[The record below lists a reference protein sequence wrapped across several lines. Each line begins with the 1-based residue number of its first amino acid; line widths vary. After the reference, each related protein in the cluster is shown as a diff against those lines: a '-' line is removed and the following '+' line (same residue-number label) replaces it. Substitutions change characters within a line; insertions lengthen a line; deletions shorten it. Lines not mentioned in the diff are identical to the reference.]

1 MKEQGRPAVVADRE
15 TGTGKRKEQAPAL
28 RRRESRDARE
38 ESMSEGPFVQID
50 QEREIRERLEAERI
64 RLRAKAGLGNSRHF
78 HRPLE
83 RPFKAEERDRVT
95 ILFGGFT
102 WKHEDLIRAVFQ
114 GCGYRCEKLPVPDV
128 AGFQT
133 GKEFGNNGQCNP
145 TYFTVGNLVQ
155 YLQFLEK
162 EGLTRQ
168 QILDN
173 YVFFTA
179 GSCGPCRFGMYES
192 EYRFALKNAG
202 FDGFRVLLFKDSD
215 GIKAASGEP
224 GLKFSIDFG
233 FGMLNAMHLGDVIND
248 LIYQIRPFE
257 VRKGETDHTFREAV
271 DALCDDLRNRKAF
284 EIEQLAPAWA
294 KPKFRNNKILRN
306 VFNVFGKWHE
316 HMWGTDYLNAL
327 HTAREKLNS
336 IEVDRTRVKPVV
348 KITGEFWAQITEGD
362 GNFHMFEF
370 LEREGA
376 QVLVEPIA
384 TWVAYLLYQAKAHA
398 KAKWPVKRPHRDP
411 HWYEARKQF
420 ANYIGLHKRLWGIS
434 FGERMWKFFYN
445 RTREH
450 LGGITHELVPQTE
463 LAALATPFYNQ
474 FARGGEGHLEVG
486 KNVYYTI
493 HKRCHMV
500 LALKPFGCMP
510 SSQSDGVQSA
520 VINKF
525 RDMIFLPIETSG
537 EGEVNAHSRV
547 QMALGEAKVKAK
559 AEFEECLKSTGKT
572 LQQIRDYIGE
582 HPELKRPFYR
592 VPHRDGVAGTAAQF
606 VLHVSDRI
614 DRDTRSW
621 KRSRVRVIGTP
632 AAANSF
638 AQRAADTAEASQMVS
653 SAKSA

>member
-1 MKEQGRPAVVADRE
+1 MATR
-15 TGTGKRKEQAPAL
+15 L
-28 RRRESRDARE
+28 
-38 ESMSEGPFVQID
+38 VQIEQD
-50 QEREIRERLEAERI
+50 QELKQRLAAERA
-64 RLRAKAGLGNSRHF
+64 RLREKAGLSAPSHF
-78 HRPLE
+78 HRPVE
-83 RPFKAEERDRVT
+83 RAFTAEERNRVT

-114 GCGYRCEKLPVPDV
+114 GCGYNCEKLPVPDV

-162 EGLTRQ
+162 QGLSRQ
-168 QILDN
+168 HILDH

-179 GSCGPCRFGMYES
+179 GSCGPCRFGMYEA

-215 GIKAASGEP
+215 GIKAESGEP
-224 GLKFSIDFG
+224 GLKFSVDFG

-257 VRKGETDHTFREAV
+257 VNKGETDRVFRETV
-271 DALCDDLRNRKAF
+271 DGLCADLKNRKAF
-284 EIEQLAPAWA
+284 EIEQLAPDWA
-294 KPKFRNNKILRN
+294 KAKFKNNKILRN
-306 VFNVFGKWHE
+306 TFNVFGKWHE

-327 HTAREKLNS
+327 RNAKGRLDS
-336 IEVDRTRVKPVV
+336 IEVDRLRVKPVV
-348 KITGEFWAQITEGD
+348 KITGEFWAQLTEGD

-376 QVLVEPIA
+376 QVVVEPIA
-384 TWVAYLLYQAKAHA
+384 TWVAYLMYQAKAHA
-398 KAKWPVKRPHRDP
+398 IAKWPVNRPHRNP
-411 HWYEARKQF
+411 KWHEFKKQF
-420 ANYIGLHKRLWGIS
+420 ANYIGLRKKLWAIGA
-434 FGERMWKFFYN
+434 GQRMWNFFYH
-445 RTREH
+445 RTIKH
-450 LGGITHELVPQTE
+450 LGGITHHLVPQTE
-463 LAALATPFYNQ
+463 LAELAHPFYNQ

-493 HKRCHMV
+493 HKLCHMV

-525 RDMIFLPIETSG
+525 KDMIFLPIETSG

-559 AEFEECLKSTGKT
+559 AEFEQCLKSTGKS
-572 LQQIRDYIGE
+572 LQEIRAYIDE
-582 HPELKRPFYR
+582 HPELKRPFYH
-592 VPHRDGVAGTAAQF
+592 VPHREGVAGTAAQF
-606 VLHVSDRI
+606 ILHVSDRI
-614 DRDTRSW
+614 DRDTRFW
-621 KRSRVRVIGTP
+621 KRARVPGIATP
-632 AAANSF
+632 ATSG
-638 AQRAADTAEASQMVS
+638 D
-653 SAKSA
+653 

>member
-1 MKEQGRPAVVADRE
+1 MA
-15 TGTGKRKEQAPAL
+15 TNL
-28 RRRESRDARE
+28 
-38 ESMSEGPFVQID
+38 VQIGND
-50 QEREIRERLEAERI
+50 AEMEIKKRLEAERA
-64 RLRAKAGLGNSRHF
+64 RLRKIAGLDKPDHF
-78 HRPLE
+78 HRPVE
-83 RPFKAEERDRVT
+83 RAFTAEQRNHVT

-114 GCGYRCEKLPVPDV
+114 GCGYSCEKLPVPDV
-128 AGFQT
+128 PAFQT

-162 EGLTRQ
+162 EGLSRQ

-179 GSCGPCRFGMYES
+179 GSCGPCRFGMYEA

-215 GIKAASGEP
+215 GIKAESGEP
-224 GLKFSIDFG
+224 GLKFTVDFG

-248 LIYQIRPFE
+248 IIYQIRPFE
-257 VRKGETDHTFREAV
+257 VTKGESDRIFREAV
-271 DALCDDLRNRKAF
+271 DGLCEDLRNRKSF
-284 EIEQLAPAWA
+284 EIEQTAPEWA
-294 KPKFRNNKILRN
+294 KPKFKSNKILRN
-306 VFNVFGKWHE
+306 TFNVFGKWHE
-316 HMWGTDYLNAL
+316 NMWGKDYLGAL
-327 HTAREKLNS
+327 QAAREKLNS
-336 IEVDRTRVKPVV
+336 IEVDRTKVKPVV
-348 KITGEFWAQITEGD
+348 KITGEFWAQLTEGD

-384 TWVAYLLYQAKAHA
+384 TWVAYLMYQAKAHA
-398 KAKWPVKRPHRDP
+398 VAKWPVNRPHQNP
-411 HWYEARKQF
+411 KWYEAKKQF
-420 ANYIGLHKRLWGIS
+420 ANYIGLHKKLWGI
-434 FGERMWKFFYN
+434 GAGQRMWNFFYH
-445 RTREH
+445 RTIEQM
-450 LGGITHELVPQTE
+450 GGITHHLVPQNE
-463 LAALATPFYNQ
+463 LADLANPFYNQ

-493 HKRCHMV
+493 HKMCHMV

-525 RDMIFLPIETSG
+525 KDMIFLPIETSG

-559 AEFEECLKSTGKT
+559 SEFEQCLKSTGKS
-572 LQQIRDYIGE
+572 LQEIQAYIGD
-582 HPELKRPFYR
+582 HPELKRPFYH
-592 VPHRDGVAGTAAQF
+592 VPHREGVAGTAAQF

-614 DRDTRSW
+614 DRDTRFW
-621 KRSRVRVIGTP
+621 KRARVSGVAIP
-632 AAANSF
+632 AASCN
-638 AQRAADTAEASQMVS
+638 
-653 SAKSA
+653 

>member
-1 MKEQGRPAVVADRE
+1 MATRLVQIEQDRE
-15 TGTGKRKEQAPAL
+15 LQ
-28 RRRESRDARE
+28 
-38 ESMSEGPFVQID
+38 Q
-50 QEREIRERLEAERI
+50 RLAAERA
-64 RLRAKAGLGNSRHF
+64 RLRELAGLTAPVHF
-78 HRPLE
+78 HRPIE
-83 RPFKAEERDRVT
+83 RAFTAEERNRVT

-162 EGLTRQ
+162 QGLSRR

-179 GSCGPCRFGMYES
+179 GSCGPCRFGMYEA

-215 GIKAASGEP
+215 GIKAESGEP
-224 GLKFSIDFG
+224 GLKFTVDFG
-233 FGMLNAMHLGDVIND
+233 FGMLNAMHLGDTIND
-248 LIYQIRPFE
+248 LVYQIRPFE
-257 VRKGETDHTFREAV
+257 VSKGETDRVFRQTV
-271 DALCDDLRNRKAF
+271 DGLCDDLKNRRAF
-284 EIEQLAPAWA
+284 EIEELAPNWA
-294 KPKFRNNKILRN
+294 KPKFKSNKILRN
-306 VFNVFGKWHE
+306 TFNVFGKWHE
-316 HMWGTDYLNAL
+316 HMWGKDYLNAL
-327 HTAREKLNS
+327 RSAREKLNS

-362 GNFHMFEF
+362 GNFHMFDF

-384 TWVAYLLYQAKAHA
+384 TWVAYLMYQAKAHA
-398 KAKWPVKRPHRDP
+398 KAKWPVHRPHRNP
-411 HWYEARKQF
+411 EWYELKKQF
-420 ANYIGLHKRLWGIS
+420 ANYIGLRKKLWGIGA
-434 FGERMWKFFYN
+434 GERMWNFFYH
-445 RTREH
+445 RTIKH
-450 LGGITHELVPQTE
+450 LGGITHHLVPQTE
-463 LAALATPFYNQ
+463 LAELANPFYNQ

-486 KNVYYTI
+486 KNVYYTV
-493 HKRCHMV
+493 HRLCHMV

-525 RDMIFLPIETSG
+525 KDMIFLPIETSG

-559 AEFEECLKSTGKT
+559 AEFEQCLKSTGKS
-572 LQQIRDYIGE
+572 LQEIREYIEE
-582 HPELKRPFYR
+582 HPELKRPFYH

-606 VLHVSDRI
+606 ILHVNDRI
-614 DRDTRSW
+614 DKDTDFW
-621 KRSRVRVIGTP
+621 KRARLTGVATP
-632 AAANSF
+632 ATSG
-638 AQRAADTAEASQMVS
+638 D
-653 SAKSA
+653 

>member
-1 MKEQGRPAVVADRE
+1 MATR
-15 TGTGKRKEQAPAL
+15 L
-28 RRRESRDARE
+28 
-38 ESMSEGPFVQID
+38 VQIEQD
-50 QEREIRERLEAERI
+50 QELQQRLAAERA
-64 RLRAKAGLGNSRHF
+64 RLRQQAGLNSPSHF
-78 HRPLE
+78 HRPVE
-83 RPFKAEERDRVT
+83 RAFKAEERNRVT

-114 GCGYRCEKLPVPDV
+114 GCGYNCEKLPVPDV

-162 EGLTRQ
+162 QGIPRQ

-179 GSCGPCRFGMYES
+179 GSCGPCRFGMYEA

-215 GIKAASGEP
+215 GIKAESGEP
-224 GLKFSIDFG
+224 GLKFTVDFG

-248 LIYQIRPFE
+248 LVYQIRPFE
-257 VRKGETDHTFREAV
+257 VNKGETDSVFREAV
-271 DALCDDLRNRKAF
+271 DGLCEDLKNRKAF
-284 EIEQLAPAWA
+284 EIEQSAPNWA
-294 KPKFRNNKILRN
+294 KPKFKNNKILRN
-306 VFNVFGKWHE
+306 TFNVFGKWRE
-316 HMWGTDYLNAL
+316 HMWGKDYLEALRNA
-327 HTAREKLNS
+327 RRKLDS

-376 QVLVEPIA
+376 QVIVEPIA
-384 TWVAYLLYQAKAHA
+384 TWVAYLMYQAKAHA
-398 KAKWPVKRPHRDP
+398 IAKWPVNRPHRNP
-411 HWYEARKQF
+411 KWYEPKKQF
-420 ANYIGLHKRLWGIS
+420 ANHIGLHKKLWGI
-434 FGERMWKFFYN
+434 GAGQRMWNFFYH
-445 RTREH
+445 RTIEQ
-450 LGGITHELVPQTE
+450 LGGITHHLVPQTE
-463 LAALATPFYNQ
+463 LAELAHPFYNQ

-493 HKRCHMV
+493 HKLCHMV

-525 RDMIFLPIETSG
+525 KEMIFLPIETSG

-559 AEFEECLKSTGKT
+559 SEFEQCLKSTGKS
-572 LQQIRDYIGE
+572 LQEIREYIEE
-582 HPELKRPFYR
+582 HPELKRPFYH
-592 VPHRDGVAGTAAQF
+592 VPLREGVAGTAAQF
-606 VLHVSDRI
+606 ILHVSDRI
-614 DRDTRSW
+614 DRDTRFW
-621 KRSRVRVIGTP
+621 KRARVPGIAAP
-632 AAANSF
+632 ATSG
-638 AQRAADTAEASQMVS
+638 D
-653 SAKSA
+653 

>member
-1 MKEQGRPAVVADRE
+1 MA
-15 TGTGKRKEQAPAL
+15 TNL
-28 RRRESRDARE
+28 
-38 ESMSEGPFVQID
+38 VQIANETKIK
-50 QEREIRERLEAERI
+50 ERMEAERA
-64 RLRAKAGLGNSRHF
+64 RLRKIAGLDQPEHF
-78 HRPLE
+78 HRPIE
-83 RPFKAEERDRVT
+83 RSFTAEQRDHVT

-128 AGFQT
+128 PAFQT

-162 EGLTRQ
+162 EGLSRQ

-179 GSCGPCRFGMYES
+179 GSCGPCRFGMYEA

-215 GIKAASGEP
+215 GIKAESGEP
-224 GLKFSIDFG
+224 GLKFTIDFG

-257 VRKGETDHTFREAV
+257 VTKGESDRVFRETV
-271 DALCDDLRNRKAF
+271 DGLCEDLKNRKPF
-284 EIEQLAPAWA
+284 EIEQSAPDWA
-294 KPKFRNNKILRN
+294 KPKFKSNKILRN
-306 VFNVFGKWHE
+306 TFNVFGKWHE
-316 HMWGTDYLNAL
+316 HMWGKDYLNAL
-327 HTAREKLNS
+327 KTAREKLNS
-336 IEVDRTRVKPVV
+336 IEVDRTRVRPVV
-348 KITGEFWAQITEGD
+348 KITGEFWAQLTEGD
-362 GNFHMFEF
+362 GNFHMFDF

-384 TWVAYLLYQAKAHA
+384 TWVAYLMYQAKAHA
-398 KAKWPVKRPHRDP
+398 IAKWPVNRPHANP
-411 HWYEARKQF
+411 KWYEAKKQF
-420 ANYIGLHKRLWGIS
+420 ANYIGLHKKLWGI
-434 FGERMWKFFYN
+434 GAGQRMWNFFYH
-445 RTREH
+445 RTARQ
-450 LGGITHELVPQTE
+450 LGGITHHLVPQTE
-463 LAALATPFYNQ
+463 LAELAHPFYNQ

-486 KNVYYTI
+486 KNVYYTV
-493 HKRCHMV
+493 HKLCHMV

-525 RDMIFLPIETSG
+525 KDMIFLPIETSG

-559 AEFEECLKSTGKT
+559 AEFEQCLKSTGKS
-572 LQQIRDYIGE
+572 LPEIRSYIDE
-582 HPELKRPFYR
+582 HPELKRPFYH
-592 VPHRDGVAGTAAQF
+592 VPHRAGVAGTAAQF
-606 VLHVSDRI
+606 ILHVNDRI
-614 DRDTRSW
+614 DRDTRFW
-621 KRSRVRVIGTP
+621 KKNRVTGVTVQP
-632 AAANSF
+632 ASG
-638 AQRAADTAEASQMVS
+638 D
-653 SAKSA
+653 

>member
-1 MKEQGRPAVVADRE
+1 MATR
-15 TGTGKRKEQAPAL
+15 L
-28 RRRESRDARE
+28 
-38 ESMSEGPFVQID
+38 VQIEQD
-50 QEREIRERLEAERI
+50 QELKQRLAAERA
-64 RLRAKAGLGNSRHF
+64 RLREKAGLSAPSHF
-78 HRPLE
+78 HRPVE
-83 RPFKAEERDRVT
+83 RAFTAEERNRVT

-114 GCGYRCEKLPVPDV
+114 GCGYNCEKLPVPDV

-162 EGLTRQ
+162 QGLSRQ
-168 QILDN
+168 HILDH

-179 GSCGPCRFGMYES
+179 GSCGPCRFGMYEA

-215 GIKAASGEP
+215 GIKAESGEP
-224 GLKFSIDFG
+224 GLKFSVDFG

-257 VRKGETDHTFREAV
+257 VTKGETDRVFREAV
-271 DALCDDLRNRKAF
+271 DGLCADLKNRKAF
-284 EIEQLAPAWA
+284 EIEQQAPDWA
-294 KPKFRNNKILRN
+294 KPKFKNNKILRN
-306 VFNVFGKWHE
+306 TVNVFGKWHE
-316 HMWGTDYLNAL
+316 HMWGKDYLNAL
-327 HTAREKLNS
+327 HSAKERLDS
-336 IEVDRTRVKPVV
+336 IEVDRLRVKPVV
-348 KITGEFWAQITEGD
+348 KITGEFWAQLTEGD

-376 QVLVEPIA
+376 QVVVEPIA
-384 TWVAYLLYQAKAHA
+384 TWVAYLMYQAKAHA
-398 KAKWPVKRPHRDP
+398 TAKWPVNRPHRNP
-411 HWYEARKQF
+411 KWYELKKQF
-420 ANYIGLHKRLWGIS
+420 ANYIGLRKKLWAIGA
-434 FGERMWKFFYN
+434 GQRMWNFFYH
-445 RTREH
+445 RTIKH
-450 LGGITHELVPQTE
+450 LGGITHHLVPQTE
-463 LAALATPFYNQ
+463 LAELAHPFYNQ

-493 HKRCHMV
+493 HKLCHMV

-525 RDMIFLPIETSG
+525 KDMIFLPIETSG

-559 AEFEECLKSTGKT
+559 AEFEQCLKSTGKS
-572 LQQIRDYIGE
+572 LQEIRAYIEE
-582 HPELKRPFYR
+582 HPELKRPFYH
-592 VPHRDGVAGTAAQF
+592 VPHREGVVGTAAQF
-606 VLHVSDRI
+606 ILHVSDRI
-614 DRDTRSW
+614 DSDTRFW
-621 KRSRVRVIGTP
+621 KRARVPGIATP
-632 AAANSF
+632 ATSG
-638 AQRAADTAEASQMVS
+638 D
-653 SAKSA
+653 

>member
-1 MKEQGRPAVVADRE
+1 MATR
-15 TGTGKRKEQAPAL
+15 L
-28 RRRESRDARE
+28 
-38 ESMSEGPFVQID
+38 VQIEQD
-50 QEREIRERLEAERI
+50 QELKQRLAAERA
-64 RLRAKAGLGNSRHF
+64 RLREKAGLSAPSHF
-78 HRPLE
+78 HRPVE
-83 RPFKAEERDRVT
+83 RAFTAEERNRVT

-114 GCGYRCEKLPVPDV
+114 GCGYNCEKLPVPDV

-162 EGLTRQ
+162 QGLSRQ
-168 QILDN
+168 HILDH

-179 GSCGPCRFGMYES
+179 GSCGPCRFGMYEA

-215 GIKAASGEP
+215 GIKAESGEP
-224 GLKFSIDFG
+224 GLKFSVDFG

-257 VRKGETDHTFREAV
+257 VNKGETDRVFRETV
-271 DALCDDLRNRKAF
+271 DGLCADLKNRKAF
-284 EIEQLAPAWA
+284 EIEQLAPDWA
-294 KPKFRNNKILRN
+294 KPKFKNNKILRN
-306 VFNVFGKWHE
+306 TFNVFGKWHE

-327 HTAREKLNS
+327 GNAKGRLDS
-336 IEVDRTRVKPVV
+336 IEVDRLRVKPVV
-348 KITGEFWAQITEGD
+348 KITGEFWAQLTEGD

-376 QVLVEPIA
+376 QVVVEPIA
-384 TWVAYLLYQAKAHA
+384 TWVAYLMYQAKAHA
-398 KAKWPVKRPHRDP
+398 IAKWPVNRPHRNP
-411 HWYEARKQF
+411 KWHELKKQF
-420 ANYIGLHKRLWGIS
+420 ANYIGLRKKLWAIGA
-434 FGERMWKFFYN
+434 GQRMWNFFYH
-445 RTREH
+445 RTIKH
-450 LGGITHELVPQTE
+450 LGGITHHLVPQTE
-463 LAALATPFYNQ
+463 LAELAHPFYNQ

-493 HKRCHMV
+493 HKLCHMV

-525 RDMIFLPIETSG
+525 KDMIFLPIETSG

-559 AEFEECLKSTGKT
+559 VEFEQCLKSTGRS
-572 LQQIRDYIGE
+572 LQEIRAYVDE
-582 HPELKRPFYR
+582 HPELKRPFYH
-592 VPHRDGVAGTAAQF
+592 VPHREGVAGTAAQF
-606 VLHVSDRI
+606 ILHVGDRI
-614 DRDTRSW
+614 DRDSRFW
-621 KRSRVRVIGTP
+621 KRARVPGIATP
-632 AAANSF
+632 ATSG
-638 AQRAADTAEASQMVS
+638 D
-653 SAKSA
+653 

>member
-1 MKEQGRPAVVADRE
+1 MATR
-15 TGTGKRKEQAPAL
+15 L
-28 RRRESRDARE
+28 
-38 ESMSEGPFVQID
+38 VQIEQD
-50 QEREIRERLEAERI
+50 QELQQRLAAERA
-64 RLRAKAGLGNSRHF
+64 RLRQQAGLTAPSHF
-78 HRPLE
+78 HRPVE
-83 RPFKAEERDRVT
+83 RAFTAEERNRVT

-114 GCGYRCEKLPVPDV
+114 GCGYNCEKLPVPDV

-162 EGLTRQ
+162 QGLSRQ
-168 QILDN
+168 HILDH

-179 GSCGPCRFGMYES
+179 GSCGPCRFGMYEA

-215 GIKAASGEP
+215 GIKAESGEP
-224 GLKFSIDFG
+224 GLKFSVDFG

-248 LIYQIRPFE
+248 LVYQIRPFE
-257 VRKGETDHTFREAV
+257 ATKGETDRVFRETV
-271 DALCDDLRNRKAF
+271 DGLCADLKNRKAF
-284 EIEQLAPAWA
+284 EIEQLAPDWT
-294 KPKFRNNKILRN
+294 KPKFKNNKILRN
-306 VFNVFGKWHE
+306 TFNVFGKWHE
-316 HMWGTDYLNAL
+316 HMWGKDYLNAL
-327 HTAREKLNS
+327 HNAKERLNS
-336 IEVDRTRVKPVV
+336 IEVDRLRVKPVV

-376 QVLVEPIA
+376 QVIVEPIA
-384 TWVAYLLYQAKAHA
+384 TWVAYLMYQAKAHA
-398 KAKWPVKRPHRDP
+398 TAKWPVNRPHRNP
-411 HWYEARKQF
+411 KWYELKKQF
-420 ANYIGLHKRLWGIS
+420 ANYIGLRKKLWAIGA
-434 FGERMWKFFYN
+434 GQRMWNFFYH
-445 RTREH
+445 RTIEH
-450 LGGITHELVPQTE
+450 LGGITHHLVPQTE
-463 LAALATPFYNQ
+463 LAELAHPFYNQ

-493 HKRCHMV
+493 HKLCHMV

-525 RDMIFLPIETSG
+525 KDMIFLPIETSG

-559 AEFEECLKSTGKT
+559 AEFEHCLKSTGKS
-572 LQQIRDYIGE
+572 LQEIRAYIEE
-582 HPELKRPFYR
+582 HPELKRPFYH
-592 VPHRDGVAGTAAQF
+592 VPHREGIAGTAAQF

-614 DRDTRSW
+614 DRDTRFW
-621 KRSRVRVIGTP
+621 KRAARVPGIATP
-632 AAANSF
+632 ATSG
-638 AQRAADTAEASQMVS
+638 D
-653 SAKSA
+653 